1 MGVLHSAVILERN
14 DMVELLLMAEATDIN
29 LMSSLHGTPLHLAAK
44 IGNLKIVQQLL
55 MNGAD
60 ITIKSMKNG
69 KLAKDNTD
77 SQRVIFLI
85 EKYEQLRALE
95 AEAGASPEEVFED
108 DDDESIEISTS
119 FGKRMI
125 SQAQLGSALSSL
137 VMVDEDEKES
147 EHFKASFLE

>member
-1 MGVLHSAVILERN
+1 MGVLHSAVLLERN
-14 DMVELLLMAEATDIN
+14 DMVELLLMGEQTDIN
-29 LMSSLHGTPLHLAAK
+29 LMSELHGTPLHLAAK

-85 EKYEQLRALE
+85 EKYE
-95 AEAGASPEEVFED
+95 
-108 DDDESIEISTS
+108 
-119 FGKRMI
+119 
-125 SQAQLGSALSSL
+125 
-137 VMVDEDEKES
+137 
-147 EHFKASFLE
+147 